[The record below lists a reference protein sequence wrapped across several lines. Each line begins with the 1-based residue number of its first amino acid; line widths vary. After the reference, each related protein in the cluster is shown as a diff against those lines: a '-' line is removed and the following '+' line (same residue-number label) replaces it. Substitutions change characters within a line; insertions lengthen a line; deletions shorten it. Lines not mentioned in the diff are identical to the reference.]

1 MAPSRVAAR
10 RLIDDGRILVSG
22 ALATKAGRMVDAEEP
37 LVLVGPAP
45 RFVGRGGQKLE
56 AAIEGWSLDPRG
68 LRILDAGASTGGFT
82 DCLLQHGAASVTALD
97 VGHGQIHER
106 LRNDPRVDLVERTN
120 VRHIDPDAAAPYDAV
135 VADLSFISLRTVMD
149 VLVRS
154 TAPGGWLVLLVKP
167 QFEAG
172 RVEVAK
178 GRGVI
183 TDPVVWERVLQEV
196 LDEASDAGAVLE
208 GVLPSP
214 LRGADG
220 NTEFLIRLLRP
231 ADASESTAESTAE
244 SMASRSAADMIRR
257 AVAEAGDTAGS
268 VR

>member
-1 MAPSRVAAR
+1 
-10 RLIDDGRILVSG
+10 
-22 ALATKAGRMVDAEEP
+22 
-37 LVLVGPAP
+37 
-45 RFVGRGGQKLE
+45 
-56 AAIEGWSLDPRG
+56 
-68 LRILDAGASTGGFT
+68 
-82 DCLLQHGAASVTALD
+82 
-97 VGHGQIHER
+97 
-106 LRNDPRVDLVERTN
+106 VDLVERTN
-120 VRHIDPDAAAPYDAV
+120 LRHIDPDAAAPYDAV